1 MASREQQVIRVG
13 ILNVVTN
20 LVLAAV
26 KIVMGRITQSI
37 AITLD
42 GVNSLTDGFSS
53 ALTIVGTKLAQMP
66 ADEEHP
72 FGHGRYEYLTSFVVA
87 ALIIAAGSSSL
98 SSSVQAITEGGTSTY
113 TAASLVIIGI
123 ACTAKASLGLFTRK
137 TGRRLN
143 SSPLVANGT
152 DSLMDSLVSAATLVA
167 AVLNIMFQI
176 GIESYL
182 AAGISVL
189 IVKSGIDILIDTISK
204 LLGERQDPKLASKV
218 EKVAR
223 SVEGVRLTSG
233 VVLMDFGPNTHGGSL
248 HVTVNG
254 NMTVSEF
261 DMIAREVY
269 HRVLDECGVR
279 LVSVGVYPTVE
290 VDEKAREA
298 RATISRVLWG
308 YEHIIEVC
316 GLFMDMERK
325 TCRFD
330 AIVDFTVRD
339 ISAFENEVRGACE
352 AALPEFSCTGRV
364 RPYVGD

>member
-53 ALTIVGTKLAQMP
+53 ALTIAGTKLAQMP
-66 ADEEHP
+66 PDEEHP

-87 ALIIAAGSSSL
+87 TLIIAAGSSSL
-98 SSSVQAITEGGTSTY
+98 SSSVDSISEGVTSTY
-113 TAASLVIIGI
+113 SAISLVVIGL
-123 ACTAKASLGLFTRK
+123 ACAVKASTGFYTRNK
-137 TGRRLN
+137 GQALN

-152 DSLMDSLVSAATLVA
+152 DSLMDSMVSASTLIA
-167 AVLNIMFQI
+167 AILNMTLGI

-204 LLGERQDPKLASKV
+204 LLGERQDPKLANKV

-269 HRVLDECGVR
+269 RRVLDECGVR

-298 RATISRVLWG
+298 RAKVARILWG
-308 YEHIIEVC
+308 NEHIIEVC
-316 GLFMDMERK
+316 GLFMDMERM

-330 AIVDFTVRD
+330 AVVDFGVRD
-339 ISAFENEVRGACE
+339 MAAFEDELREACE
-352 AALPEFSCTGRV
+352 AALPGFSVTSRV
-364 RPYVGD
+364 RPNVGD